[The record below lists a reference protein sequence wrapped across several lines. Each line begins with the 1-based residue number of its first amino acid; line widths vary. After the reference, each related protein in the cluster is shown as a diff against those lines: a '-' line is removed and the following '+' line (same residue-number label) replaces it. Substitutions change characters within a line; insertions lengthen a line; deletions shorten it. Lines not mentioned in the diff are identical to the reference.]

1 MKQLALEALDAAT
14 NPAVTYADTRVME
27 IRDRQVSTKN
37 GKAGHVSSSVSMG
50 LAIRVLAGGC
60 WGFAATDDLTRDGIH
75 AAAALALEIA
85 RASTL
90 AKKHDVTLA
99 PEEKYEA
106 EWVSPIRIDP
116 FTIPVDR
123 NVALLLDIDREL
135 RRNPGVTL
143 AEGAMSF
150 ERRRQVFASSLGS
163 LIDQTRYLSG
173 VGYAALAYKDGEIQ
187 KRSYP
192 NSFGGQHQLKGY
204 ELIDEW
210 DLVANAARIA
220 EEAVAL
226 HSADQCPEGEFDLIL
241 DSSQLGLQIHESVGH
256 PIELD
261 RVLGSEANYA
271 GMSFLTLDQ
280 LRRLRYGSEIVNV
293 VCDARPEHGPGLGT
307 FAFDDEGVPAQS
319 TDIIRD
325 GLFTGYMTSRETAA
339 AVGESRSNGTMRA
352 DGWSRMP
359 LIRMTNVSLR
369 PGQQSLDEVF
379 GGVGHAIYMETNR
392 SWSIDDKRY
401 NFQFGCEIGWE
412 IRNGKRVRMLK
423 NPSYS
428 GISTEFWNACAAIAG
443 PQHWMLWGTPN
454 CGKGQP
460 EQVMG
465 TGHGASP
472 ARFSHI
478 KIGGAY
484 AD

>member
-1 MKQLALEALDAAT
+1 MKQLALEALDTAMRRG
-14 NPAVTYADTRVME
+14 VSYADARAIE

-50 LAIRVLAGGC
+50 LGIRVLAYGC
-60 WGFAATDDLTRDGIH
+60 WGFAATDDLTKHGIE
-75 AAAALALEIA
+75 AAAALALAIA
-85 RASTL
+85 RAGTL
-90 AKKHDVTLA
+90 ARKQDVALA

-106 EWVSPIRIDP
+106 EWISPIRIDP
-116 FTIPVDR
+116 FSIPVDR
-123 NVALLLDIDREL
+123 NVALLLEVDREL

-150 ERRRQVFASSLGS
+150 EARRQVFASSLGS

-173 VGYAALAYKDGEIQ
+173 VGYSALSYKDGEIQ

-204 ELIDEW
+204 ELVEEW
-210 DLVANAARIA
+210 DLVDNAARIA

-226 HSADQCPEGEFDLIL
+226 HDADQCPEGVCDLIL
-241 DSSQLGLQIHESVGH
+241 DGSQLGLQIHESIGH

-280 LRRLRYGSEIVNV
+280 LNRLRYGSEIVNV
-293 VCDARPEHGPGLGT
+293 VSDARPEHGPGLGT

-319 TDIIRD
+319 TDIIRN
-325 GLFTGYMTSRETAA
+325 GLFTGYLTSRETAA
-339 AVGESRSNGTMRA
+339 AIGQARSNGAMRA
-352 DGWSRMP
+352 DGWARIP
-359 LIRMTNVSLR
+359 LIRMTNVSLL
-369 PGQQSLDEVF
+369 PGDQSLAEVF
-379 GGVGHAIYMETNR
+379 EGTHHAIYMQTNR

-443 PQHWMLWGTPN
+443 PEHWTLWGTPN

-472 ARFSHI
+472 ARFSGV
-478 KIGGAY
+478 KVGSAY
-484 AD
+484 AE